1 MENFKDRIKIA
12 PKDKY
17 KVDNKPIKAFPYYKM
32 YDENG
37 NFVGQI
43 NPEKEKMQHKWLRGV
58 TCFLVNKKAE
68 VLMERRTSKGIT
80 PGKIDLVSGHCNEEE
95 ESSKTMQ
102 RELSEEIGISVENDR
117 IKHLGRLPLVFGGK
131 RKFFIDFF
139 FCQYNGE
146 KLNVDPN
153 EVESVSWVP
162 IEQVLEMIENGQ
174 TKFPS
179 GNMYKQIFE
188 NLKNE
193 MQKQNERSNG
203 EEK

>member
-1 MENFKDRIKIA
+1 MENFRDRIKIV
-12 PKDKY
+12 PKDKFR
-17 KVDNKPIKAFPYYKM
+17 VSNQTIKRFPYYKM

-43 NPEKEKMQHKWLRGV
+43 NPEKEKLQHKWLRGV
-58 TCFLVNKKAE
+58 TCFLVNEKPQ

-95 ESSKTMQ
+95 ESAKTMQ
-102 RELSEEIGISVENDR
+102 RELNEEIGISVENDR

-146 KLNVDPN
+146 TLNVDPN

-162 IEQVLEMIENGQ
+162 IEQALEMIKNGQ

-188 NLKNE
+188 NLKKE
-193 MQKQNERSNG
+193 MQKHNERSNG